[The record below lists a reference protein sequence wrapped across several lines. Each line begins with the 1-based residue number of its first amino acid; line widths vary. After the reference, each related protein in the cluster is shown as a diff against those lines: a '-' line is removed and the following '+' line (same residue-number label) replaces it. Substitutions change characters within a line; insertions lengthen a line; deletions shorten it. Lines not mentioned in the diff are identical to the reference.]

1 METTPKLTPQIAIVG
16 TEGSGKTILASVL
29 AKRMSS
35 NTEGNIFLHPRGWE
49 TAEYVEKVWNV
60 LNNGEWW
67 KSTEAGYTFELQWTL
82 HIGQLSVPMKL
93 IDSAGQDLR
102 ELFSKNTYKQKNL
115 SGIQRELLD
124 YIQTASVVILV
135 VNLLHFRGEPDGLKR
150 KQNEFV
156 LKEVIDMFA
165 ADSKHQDIAVVF
177 TAWDLY
183 YADITKNYGNFTNYL
198 QKELPQLYNAMRLGF
213 QSGDSIHWFPVAAVM
228 DTELKN
234 NIRVPKS
241 NFRSGGLDTLSNW
254 LINIVQREQNKE
266 HVEKQANEYEI
277 KMQQLNNWLIP
288 IVSGTITGLCGL
300 LGGGVGIAFAC
311 FVVGLILGRAG
322 MLVFIEKV
330 SIFDLPARF
339 FGKARS
345 LFSAPKNANEKN
357 KTETADEKIQQKQS
371 KTEKSRKPSESSGK
385 AKPPEQTNAPYNID
399 SADDD
404 LTLYDDEIVSNT
416 TVQPSE
422 RKSKSMKF

>member
-35 NTEGNIFLHPRGWE
+35 NTDGNIFLHPRGWE
-49 TAEYVEKVWNV
+49 TAEYVEKVWHA

-82 HIGQLSVPMKL
+82 HVRQLVVPMKL

-102 ELFSKNTYKQKNL
+102 ELFSKNTYKKKNL

-165 ADSKHQDIAVVF
+165 ADDKHQDIAIVF

-183 YADITKNYGNFTNYL
+183 YADITKNYGNFTNYIK
-198 QKELPQLYNAMRLGF
+198 KELSLLYNAMRLGF
-213 QSGDSIHWFPVAAVM
+213 QAGDSICWFPVAAVM

-234 NIRVPKS
+234 NIRVPKP

-254 LINIVQREQNKE
+254 LVRIVQREQE
-266 HVEKQANEYEI
+266 REQVEIQANEYKT
-277 KMQQLNNWLIP
+277 KMQELNQWLIP
-288 IVSGTITGLCGL
+288 VISGLITGMCGL
-300 LGGGVGIAFAC
+300 LSGGVGIAIVC
-311 FVVGLILGRAG
+311 FIAGLILGRVG
-322 MLVFIEKV
+322 MLIFIEKV
-330 SIFDLPARF
+330 SVFDIPAWF
-339 FGKARS
+339 FRS
-345 LFSAPKNANEKN
+345 FRTLFFPPQNTNEKS
-357 KTETADEKIQQKQS
+357 KTEETNVNSRQKQS
-371 KTEKSRKPSESSGK
+371 KTEENRKPSESFGRT
-385 AKPPEQTNAPYNID
+385 KPSEQTNAPYNID

-404 LTLYDDEIVSNT
+404 LVRDDEAVSDT
-416 TVQPSE
+416 AVRPSE
-422 RKSKSMKF
+422 RKSKSIKF

>member
-1 METTPKLTPQIAIVG
+1 MMETTPKLTTPQIAIVG

-35 NTEGNIFLHPRGWE
+35 NTEGIFLHPRSWE
-49 TAEYVEKVWNV
+49 TAEYVEKVWHV

-82 HIGQLSVPMKL
+82 HIGQLAVPMKL

-102 ELFSKNTYKQKNL
+102 ELFSKNTYKKKNL

-124 YIQTASVVILV
+124 YIQAASIVIIV
-135 VNLLHFRGEPDGLKR
+135 VNLLHFRGEPDSLKR

-156 LKEVIDMFA
+156 LKEIIDMFA
-165 ADSKHQDIAVVF
+165 ADSRHQDIAVVF

-183 YADITKNYGNFTNYL
+183 YADITKNYGGFTNYL
-198 QKELPQLYNAMRLGF
+198 QKELPQLYNAMRIGH

-234 NIRVPKS
+234 NIRVPKP
-241 NFRSGGLDTLSNW
+241 NFRSGGLDTLNNW
-254 LINIVQREQNKE
+254 LVHIVQREHNRE
-266 HVEKQANEYEI
+266 LTAKQTNEYET
-277 KMQQLNNWLIP
+277 KMQQLNRWLIP
-288 IVSGTITGLCGL
+288 VVCGIITGMCGI
-300 LGGGVGIAFAC
+300 LGGGVGVGVAC
-311 FVVGLILGRAG
+311 FIVGLLLGRVG
-322 MLVFIEKV
+322 MLVLIEKV
-330 SIFDLPARF
+330 SIFDLPSRIIN
-339 FGKARS
+339 GK
-345 LFSAPKNANEKN
+345 P
-357 KTETADEKIQQKQS
+357 QQKQP
-371 KTEKSRKPSESSGK
+371 KTEEVRQPSEDFKRSDHTKRQERS
-385 AKPPEQTNAPYNID
+385 NAPNKNTKTKTD
-399 SADDD
+399 TETDDNVVP
-404 LTLYDDEIVSNT
+404 E